1 MKKRQSLFLLFFLGL
16 LSPVFSP
23 QLAHT
28 VPVAEEVLS
37 AMVTVH
43 AEVPASAR
51 TAQFLG
57 EQRIGSGVIIDT
69 EGHILTIGYL
79 VMEAHRVEVT
89 GMDGKR
95 VRATV
100 VAHDTQTGF
109 GLLRANEPLN
119 ATPMP
124 FGTSADLAE
133 RTEVII
139 ASDSTAASVR
149 PTLVT
154 SRREFAGY
162 WEYLLEDAIFTA
174 PPHPRYAGAALIG
187 PDGKLLG
194 IGSLLVND
202 ALPGRG
208 SLTGNMFVPIDH
220 LKPILTDLI
229 RTGRTRPPRG
239 PGSDSLP
246 RNSATSLLSCL
257 WHQTDRRSKQGC
269 GKTIWSSRLP
279 ASRSKI
285 RLTSI
290 ERCGRLGRRVPISPS
305 LSSRGQRS
313 KTLRCALRTG
323 DSIFVQFL
331 TRKSRTPQKRSRRPR
346 DLARAP
352 SPLSITSTALEESD
366 PFACYRLVVS
376 LGFPS
381 MA

>member
-229 RTGRTRPPRG
+229 RTGRTRATPRPWLGLFTEEFRDKLVIMFVAPDG
-239 PGSDSLP
+239 PAEQAGVRENDLILKVAGQPVKDQADFYRKVWAVGEAGADITLTLLQGTEIKDITVRSSD
-246 RNSATSLLSCL
+246 
-257 WHQTDRRSKQGC
+257 
-269 GKTIWSSRLP
+269 
-279 ASRSKI
+279 
-285 RLTSI
+285 
-290 ERCGRLGRRVPISPS
+290 
-305 LSSRGQRS
+305 RGQYFRTVPDP
-313 KTLRCALRTG
+313 KKPDTAEALQAT
-323 DSIFVQFL
+323 
-331 TRKSRTPQKRSRRPR
+331 
-346 DLARAP
+346 
-352 SPLSITSTALEESD
+352 
-366 PFACYRLVVS
+366 
-376 LGFPS
+376 
-381 MA
+381 